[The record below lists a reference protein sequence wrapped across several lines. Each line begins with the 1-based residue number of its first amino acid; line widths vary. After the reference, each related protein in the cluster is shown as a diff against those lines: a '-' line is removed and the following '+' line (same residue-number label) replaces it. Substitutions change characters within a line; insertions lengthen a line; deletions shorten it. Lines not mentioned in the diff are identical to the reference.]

1 MTMQHWLKP
10 IAGLAMVGALA
21 LAGCETQPR
30 GGGSDDLNTRW
41 NSDAWVDNS
50 ARTQQPA
57 PQPAPAP
64 AKKEEPRRIFGGC
77 GSYSPP
83 VAPGMTVSQ
92 MAFPTGSTS
101 TSAIVVHQVMPREVR
116 LGKNYDY
123 ELHVSNLTEGTLQN
137 VIVMLEDTA
146 NQTIVSSVPA
156 SSKGSG
162 GGTQWLIGDLDGCKT
177 QVIRV
182 TAKADKGGT
191 SSNCI
196 SVSYNNAMCAATNV
210 VEPALAITKSAPAE
224 AMLCDNIVMK
234 LEVKNTG
241 SATLTNVRVK
251 DNLPSGMTT
260 VDNQANVDKVI
271 GTLNPGQAMLVTINA
286 KAAKTGSYE
295 NAATAT
301 ADGDI
306 TANSNKTVTV
316 VKQPTLTIEAKCGG
330 NILIGRNSNCTFI
343 VKNTGNAVA
352 ANTMV
357 TANVPAGTSFV
368 SADMGG
374 KAAGNKVSWNVGNLN
389 PGESKTVMMTV
400 KSSGAGEIRCEA
412 SASAVCAS
420 QVSANCSSKVEGTPD
435 IGTSVDDDDG
445 VVLVGD
451 PHVYNLTVMNQG
463 QVNLTNV
470 KMTLKLADS
479 LMYVSATQA
488 PGKTDGKLL
497 TFDFGNMAPGAR
509 KTIKVTVKADKAGDV
524 LVIGETTSDQTKFPV
539 RDDEYTSFVAP

>member
-306 TANSNKTVTV
+306 TAT
-316 VKQPTLTIEAKCGG
+316 
-330 NILIGRNSNCTFI
+330 
-343 VKNTGNAVA
+343 
-352 ANTMV
+352 
-357 TANVPAGTSFV
+357 
-368 SADMGG
+368 
-374 KAAGNKVSWNVGNLN
+374 
-389 PGESKTVMMTV
+389 
-400 KSSGAGEIRCEA
+400 
-412 SASAVCAS
+412 
-420 QVSANCSSKVEGTPD
+420 
-435 IGTSVDDDDG
+435 
-445 VVLVGD
+445 
-451 PHVYNLTVMNQG
+451 
-463 QVNLTNV
+463 LTNV
-470 KMTLKLADS
+470 RVKDNLPSGMT
-479 LMYVSATQA
+479 T
-488 PGKTDGKLL
+488 
-497 TFDFGNMAPGAR
+497 
-509 KTIKVTVKADKAGDV
+509 
-524 LVIGETTSDQTKFPV
+524 
-539 RDDEYTSFVAP
+539 